1 MGIFAK
7 GYGVS
12 GASSAGGASAGTF
25 NLKTGVAASIQALMC
40 LGPDGL
46 AYPAQT
52 IDYAAKPNIG
62 DACITTATV
71 VAGTPAYYGRV
82 SAVAQGDNGDTFVG
96 TANAAGG
103 FGFTVY
109 RYAATGALVN
119 SLNVGVFGALC
130 YDPHLVKLV
139 NGNIAASW
147 SNGVDLYYCVLSP
160 TLAVV
165 QGATLVTGI
174 NANQQHD
181 MIALSGGG
189 FMLAYTDKITT
200 TLTRAVVYSN
210 TGAVVTAITTIF
222 TWTGGAGG
230 SGAYVRLA
238 ELSNGNVVA
247 ALQGSYTGGTYLG
260 LMVGVLTPLA
270 AVAVAFTSVDAGL
283 QTVPPEVNAFGGFF
297 CIARYDAGSLTLKT
311 RVLNNAL
318 VQQGATYSPTVSA
331 NLGSTNTHRIIN
343 DGTNFWQVWCP
354 SAGSVPFSLVKITTA
369 GATTAYG
376 IGLNGASTQYVD
388 MFYERGRIV
397 FTNMSSGGSMK
408 FSVFNTSTLTQEVLN
423 QSMTVTDGQYHQT
436 IYGGDFSLICVGGGN
451 TASSTMLAVQKYAN
465 TAVMGVSTAAA
476 AAGAM
481 VPIASLSGAYGI
493 NLLKGATSKSFD
505 HTTGANIAGNKG
517 TLLTYGAILKG
528 F

>member
-7 GYGVS
+7 GIGAN
-12 GASSAGGASAGTF
+12 GASSAGAGAGTF
-25 NLKTGVAASIQALMC
+25 NLKTGVAAAIKALMC

-46 AYPAQT
+46 AYPAET

-82 SAVAQGDNGDTFVG
+82 AAVAQGTNGDIFVG
-96 TANAAGG
+96 TANATGG
-103 FGFTVY
+103 YGFTVY

-130 YDPHLVKLV
+130 YDPHLAKLA
-139 NGNIAASW
+139 NGNIAATW
-147 SNGVDLYYCVLSP
+147 SNGSDLYYCVLSP

-165 QGATLVTGI
+165 IGATLVAGI
-174 NANQQHD
+174 MSNQQHD

-189 FMLAYTDKITT
+189 FMVSYTDKVTT

-210 TGAVVTAITTIF
+210 TGAVVTAISTIF

-270 AVAVAFTSVDAGL
+270 AVAVAFTNVDTGL
-283 QTVPPEVNAFGGFF
+283 QTVPPEMNAFGGFF
-297 CIARYDAGSLTLKT
+297 CVACYDAGSQSLKT
-311 RVLNNAL
+311 RVFSNAL
-318 VQQGATYSPTVSA
+318 VQQGATYAPTVSA
-331 NLGSTNTHRIIN
+331 NTGSTNTHRIIN

-354 SAGSVPFSLVKITTA
+354 TAGSVPFSLVKITTA
-369 GATTAYG
+369 GITTVYN
-376 IGLNGASTQYVD
+376 IGLNTSATQYVD
-388 MFYERGRIV
+388 MFCERGRVV
-397 FTNMSSGGSMK
+397 FTNGVSAGGMK
-408 FSVFNTSTLTQEVLN
+408 FSVFNTTTLNQEVLN
-423 QSMTVTDGQYHQT
+423 QTMSVTDGQYHQT
-436 IYGGDFSLICVGGGN
+436 IPGGDFSLICVGGGT
-451 TASSTMLAVQKYAN
+451 TASNTMLAVQKYAN
-465 TAVMGVSTAAA
+465 TAVMGVTTAAA
-476 AAGAM
+476 AAGSL
-481 VPIASLSGAYGI
+481 VPIASSSGAYAI
-493 NLLKGATSKSFD
+493 NQLKGATSKSFD